1 MCHERTE
8 RSHTP
13 GATLHG
19 SGDVV
24 PHRNENGVPRSV
36 ARHEAV
42 EFRRANLARRVS
54 FVDVSIILARVLP
67 LTS

>member
-1 MCHERTE
+1 LRPSYVTVLILERTE

-24 PHRNENGVPRSV
+24 PHRNENGVPQSV

-42 EFRRANLARRVS
+42 EFAHQLAA
-54 FVDVSIILARVLP
+54 LQ
-67 LTS
+67 

>member
-24 PHRNENGVPRSV
+24 PHRNENGVPQSV

-42 EFRRANLARRVS
+42 EFAHQLAA
-54 FVDVSIILARVLP
+54 LQ
-67 LTS
+67 